1 MFTTN
6 PNVFVTDQEYLK
18 QISIDDY
25 KNPYNR
31 KIDVDVLEEGEIA
44 FMVKTNRKDFD
55 AVVYES
61 HLTDYDTVSYT
72 VYLKRPDGNLELQDG
87 GEIDVRMPRFTIFDL
102 FGLSTFNH
110 SRKSKDVILLD
121 WSELK
126 EVC

>member
-1 MFTTN
+1 MTTTN
-6 PNVFVTDQEYLK
+6 SNVFVMDDDYLK
-18 QISIDDY
+18 QISINDY

-102 FGLSTFNH
+102 FGLSSYKH

-121 WSELK
+121 WAELK